1 MKKFKLNKVK
11 YYKIENEWKK
21 EKKIRTSV
29 KAQKRLTEI
38 FNKNLKRYLIADV
51 KKGVMLSQGI
61 DSSLIYHKIKKK
73 YDNKISSLTYTNDID
88 YSEDNFVRS
97 FLKKQILII
106 KSMLIIFLK
115 K

>member
-51 KKGVMLSQGI
+51 KKVLC
-61 DSSLIYHKIKKK
+61 
-73 YDNKISSLTYTNDID
+73 
-88 YSEDNFVRS
+88 
-97 FLKKQILII
+97 
-106 KSMLIIFLK
+106 
-115 K
+115 